1 MTFLLSRQA
10 DRALEQVWDFYFEQG
25 GTRLAD
31 RVLAEIRDAIHRLIA
46 QPTLGHFRLD
56 LTDRPLRF
64 YRVFKIFLIY
74 DPNSNPIYIARV
86 YHSSQDVQT
95 RMNRESD

>member
-10 DRALEQVWDFYFEQG
+10 ESALEQLWDFYFEQG

-31 RVLAEIRDAIHRLIA
+31 RVLAEIRDSIDRLIA
-46 QPTLGHFRLD
+46 QPTLGHFRL
-56 LTDRPLRF
+56 TDRPLRF
-64 YRVFKIFLIY
+64 YRVFRIFLIY
-74 DPNSNPIYIARV
+74 DPNSNPLYIARV
-86 YHSSQDVQT
+86 YHASQDVQT